1 MSKLAK
7 ETHKKKTNL
16 KMEIFKISRNFF
28 QVLVFIA
35 MDTDGYVHTKFV
47 HVNTDASLAE
57 ILFSEGR

>member
-1 MSKLAK
+1 
-7 ETHKKKTNL
+7 
-16 KMEIFKISRNFF
+16 MEIFKISRNFF